1 MLRRD
6 DLPHP
11 RESSPDPARSGR
23 LHTAGAVVWFDGVSS
38 VVARGLSVLEAAHAG
53 GVDLRSYCGG
63 NCSCGTCRVEIVRG
77 GKNLSPMQGTEEFV
91 LGPDA
96 VRRGDRLAC
105 QAQANGEVE
114 VRVPDWF

>member
-1 MLRRD
+1 MLRRE

-11 RESSPDPARSGR
+11 GASSLGSDRTGR
-23 LHTAGAVVWFDGVSS
+23 VHTAGAVVRFGGVSS
-38 VVARGLSVLEAAHAG
+38 VVARGLSVLEAANAG

-91 LGPDA
+91 LGPEA